1 MATPVNTVAAGG
13 IAVIDVTALA
23 APYPKMGLPVSEA
36 LPGKGTAVTKVLN
49 YGVPVTFVVP
59 PP

>member
-13 IAVIDVTALA
+13 IAVIDVTATT
-23 APYPKMGLPVSEA
+23 PKFGAPVSEA
-36 LPGKGTAVTKVLN
+36 AAGKGTAVTKVTN
-49 YGVPVTFVVP
+49 YGIPVTFVVP

>member
-13 IAVIDVTALA
+13 IAVVDVTATL
-23 APYPKMGLPVSEA
+23 PKMGAPVSEA
-36 LPGKGTAVTKVLN
+36 LPGKGTAVTKVATL
-49 YGVPVTFVVP
+49 GVPVTFVVP